1 MTTWVI
7 EIGISKIPAPEPSQ
21 IRERVEA
28 LGRAGK
34 QTRYDAAQG
43 TLTVRS
49 HQEHAN
55 PVQAAVAAQERAL
68 AALEAAGV
76 TGGATVEALTVMTED
91 EEARR
96 MMRPEPLGV
105 VGTTEAA
112 RILGV
117 TQPRASDLLREGSAR
132 RDPQA
137 PTPIVTTKA
146 GSLYLREAVERYAL
160 TRNTDQVPWKNS

>member
-1 MTTWVI
+1 MPTWVI

-49 HQEHAN
+49 HQEHTS
-55 PVQAAVAAQERAL
+55 PVQAAAAAQERAL

-76 TGGATVEALTVMTED
+76 TGVAVEALTVMTEE

-96 MMRPEPLGV
+96 IMRPEPLGV

-137 PTPIVTTKA
+137 PTPIVVTKA

-160 TRNTDQVPWKNS
+160 TRNADQIPWKNS